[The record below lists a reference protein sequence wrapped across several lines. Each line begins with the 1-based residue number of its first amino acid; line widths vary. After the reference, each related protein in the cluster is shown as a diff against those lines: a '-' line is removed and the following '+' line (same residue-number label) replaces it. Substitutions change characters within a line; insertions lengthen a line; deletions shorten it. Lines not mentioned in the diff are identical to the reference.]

1 MEKKMNY
8 YEILQVK
15 KNASQEEIRNS
26 YINLIKKYHPDIYQG
41 DKSFAEKK
49 SKEVNV
55 AYEILSDS
63 EKRAEYDLELES
75 ENPSPITYEY
85 TPPKYNNPSAY
96 SYQEYYRNK
105 NAYEFGD
112 YNKRY
117 TDYHRSKTPNSN
129 YSYTNNMNDQFS
141 EKIVNSVNKLN
152 LPSKIL
158 IILAI
163 LTAYLIIFILTIIK
177 FNSFTSGEEKGTI
190 LNNDKS
196 SENISNNTSITNST
210 IQDDEKTSDK
220 SEEFDVNDYVSEEE
234 LRKAYYTYYDNSSDI
249 TYSEFRDLVSYYLYY
264 YLYEN
269 N

>member
-1 MEKKMNY
+1 
-8 YEILQVK
+8 
-15 KNASQEEIRNS
+15 
-26 YINLIKKYHPDIYQG
+26 
-41 DKSFAEKK
+41 
-49 SKEVNV
+49 
-55 AYEILSDS
+55 
-63 EKRAEYDLELES
+63 
-75 ENPSPITYEY
+75 
-85 TPPKYNNPSAY
+85 
-96 SYQEYYRNK
+96 
-105 NAYEFGD
+105 
-112 YNKRY
+112 
-117 TDYHRSKTPNSN
+117 
-129 YSYTNNMNDQFS
+129 MNDQFS

-196 SENISNNTSITNST
+196 SENISNNTSITNTT

-264 YLYEN
+264 YIYEN